1 MGNGK
6 TNRRFDKNEILR
18 AAAGRWRDVLPA
30 ATGVDAAVLD
40 GKGHS
45 CPSCGT
51 GTDRFSAFDNFADT
65 GGVLCRHCHNGES
78 KPKSGDGIAAVQ
90 WLTGCTFPQALEL
103 IADAV
108 GIAPIDP
115 KNDTRDIIG
124 DLCKQKRMPVESA
137 MEYGAKDAIRG
148 KQRVVRFPVYDA
160 EGKPTSYSDVS
171 PYGKGKLN
179 KGMLPKGG
187 KAGLHLP
194 GRVPTAGETWLIVEG
209 VKDAAALHGMGYNA
223 AGMTGRTLLDG
234 FDKLFDGCDVIL
246 VPDLDRPAYR
256 ATVNNGTAL
265 MAVADSVR
273 LARLPGEVKV
283 KNGDDVR
290 DIIARDGI
298 GAVKLAIENAETFD
312 ADTLIDRPAMFI
324 DIERPETEVVDAVIR
339 VLAVRGFHTDD
350 VDNRIYQRGGKL
362 VCVADCGYGP
372 RIVPLTPAGLRERIT
387 AAMDLMTEAH
397 DDQPAKH
404 HRPPKWLVQAT
415 ADRPAYQHVQYLDAI
430 VSTPTLRADGSILQ
444 TAGYCSKSRLLYLP
458 DVEYPVIADK
468 PSKAEAIEAANE
480 LTTLVDDFPFRN
492 SAAVSVW
499 LAHVLT
505 LVARPAV
512 DGCCPL
518 FAYGANIR
526 GSGKSKLCD
535 IAGIIVDGRPMARKT
550 LPSDDDETRK
560 VVTAIAIEA
569 TPFVLFDNA
578 AAMIGSAALDAA
590 LTSET
595 WSDRILGKSETTGE
609 LPLRT
614 IFAATGNNLS
624 FKADTARRVL
634 MCQLESLH
642 ECPEDRTDFQHED
655 IEAFTKANRPRY
667 VVAALT
673 ILRGYVAAGR
683 PFDGNRL
690 GSFAGWSV
698 LIAGAIRW
706 TGLADPLGTVSI
718 VREQDTSSATLRL
731 ILDGLEPAG
740 KDGLTSNEI
749 NKLLNEESKGMFKDY
764 KGAEAL
770 RAAFAQLMD
779 KPTTRKVAGKMK
791 SFLGRVSDGR
801 RIIKQP
807 GRSNLI
813 RWTVERLDGIEAV
826 EAAEPIETD
835 ATEPAAASVDDER
848 RFVTGAI

>member
-1 MGNGK
+1 MTQVKN
-6 TNRRFDKNEILR
+6 NRRFNVDEIKR
-18 AAAGRWRDVLPA
+18 AASGQWLAILTKTIGI
-30 ATGVDAAVLD
+30 DADLLD
-40 GKGHS
+40 GKGRP
-45 CPSCGT
+45 CPKCG
-51 GTDRFSAFDNFADT
+51 GEDRFKAYPNVQQT
-65 GGVLCRHCHNGES
+65 GGILCRQCHNGDT
-78 KPKSGDGIAAVQ
+78 KPKAGDGIAAVQ
-90 WLTGCTFPQALEL
+90 WMTGCTFNRALEL
-103 IADAV
+103 IAEIL
-108 GIAPIDP
+108 GIAPTDP
-115 KNDTRDIIG
+115 ETDTRDIIG
-124 DLCKQKRMPVESA
+124 DLCLQKRMPVESA
-137 MEYGAKDAIRG
+137 IAYGAEVATRG
-148 KQRVVRFPVYDA
+148 RQRVVRFPVCDN
-160 EGKPTSYSDVS
+160 EGKPTSHSDVS
-171 PYGKGKLN
+171 PYATGKLN

-194 GRVPTAGETWLIVEG
+194 GRVPQTGETWLIVEG
-209 VKDAAALHGMGYNA
+209 VKDATALHGMGYNA
-223 AGMTGRTLLDG
+223 AGLTGCTLLGG
-234 FDKLFDGCDVIL
+234 FEKLFDGCDVIL
-246 VPDLDRPAYR
+246 VPDLDRASYR

-265 MAVADSVR
+265 LAVASSVR
-273 LARLPGEVKV
+273 LVRLPGEVKV
-283 KNGDDVR
+283 KSGDDVR
-290 DIIARDGI
+290 DVVARDGI
-298 GAVKLAIENAETFD
+298 GAVKLAIDSAELFN

-324 DIERPETEVVDAVIR
+324 DIEIPETEVVDAAIK
-339 VLAVRGFHTDD
+339 VLAVRGFNTDD
-350 VDNRIYQRGGKL
+350 VGNRIYQRGGKL

-372 RIVPLTPAGLRERIT
+372 RVVPLSPAGLRERVT

-404 HRPPKWLVQAT
+404 HRPPKWLVQAI

-430 VSTPTLRADGSILQ
+430 VTTPTLRADGSILQ
-444 TAGYCSKSRLLYLP
+444 TPGYDAKSRLLYLP

-468 PSKAEAIEAANE
+468 PSKAEAVETANE
-480 LTTLVDDFPFRN
+480 LTALVNDFPFRN

-505 LVARPAV
+505 LIARAAI
-512 DGCCPL
+512 DGCCPM

-550 LPSDDDETRK
+550 LPSDDDEMRK
-560 VVTAIAIEA
+560 VITSIAIEA
-569 TPFVLFDNA
+569 APSVLFDNA

-609 LPLRT
+609 LLMRT

-634 MCQLESLH
+634 ICQLESML

-655 IEAFTKANRPRY
+655 IEAFTKANRPQY
-667 VVAALT
+667 VAAALT

-706 TGLADPLGTVSI
+706 IGHADPLGTVSI

-740 KDGLTSNEI
+740 KDGLTSGEI
-749 NKLLNEESKGMFKDY
+749 NELLTEESKGIFKDY
-764 KGAEAL
+764 KGTESL
-770 RAAFAQLMD
+770 RGAFAQLMD

-791 SFLGRVSDGR
+791 GFLGRVSDGR
-801 RIIKQP
+801 RIIKLP
-807 GRSNLI
+807 GRSNLV
-813 RWTVERLDGIEAV
+813 RWTVERLDGIEPARSCKPSPERLHSNAVKPV
-826 EAAEPIETD
+826 EAEQNELL
-835 ATEPAAASVDDER
+835 SR
-848 RFVTGAI
+848 